1 MGITIMSDNI
11 NYNCNKEAELAELK
25 TKVCRLEKDFKEHSE
40 KVNQLDKTLDKHA
53 EINIRIEAKMDNIER
68 LLKEIQDEKKQTK
81 SFWRD
86 KGVSIISTIMG
97 GIILAFLLVRFGL
110 K

>member
-1 MGITIMSDNI
+1 MSDLHT
-11 NYNCNKEAELAELK
+11 CNKEAELAELK
-25 TKVCRLEKDFKEHSE
+25 TKVCRLEKDFKEHAE
-40 KVNQLDKTLDKHA
+40 KVNQIDKTIDKHS
-53 EINIRIEAKMDNIER
+53 EINIRIENRLENIEKT
-68 LLKEIQDEKKQTK
+68 LKEIQDERKSNK

-86 KGVSIISTIMG
+86 KGVSLVSMLMG